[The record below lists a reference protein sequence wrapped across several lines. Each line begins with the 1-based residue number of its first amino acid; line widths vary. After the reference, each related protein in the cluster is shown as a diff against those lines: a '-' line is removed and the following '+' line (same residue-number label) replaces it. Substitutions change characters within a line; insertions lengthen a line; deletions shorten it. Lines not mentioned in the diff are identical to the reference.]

1 MRNRLLVRHFL
12 LRFLEHDL
20 VSPDADRREVL
31 SVAGG
36 TLIAVSLFLSALI
49 ALQYQ
54 FNNFLPPG
62 LTSLRSVDERF
73 LFVSAS
79 MLVMALL
86 AVALWDALALD
97 ARDAAVLGILP
108 VPHALVIRAKFTAIA
123 LLAAGTTLAWN
134 FFPVVLRA
142 GALPVGLRIG
152 FGGMVVLTL
161 AQATVTLGAGTF
173 GFLAVFALREALT
186 ALIGHERFRLV
197 SPALQAVLV
206 VVLTSALL
214 LLPRSATR
222 TASTW
227 MRPHPVAANAL
238 PPFWFVG
245 LHETLAGNV
254 IDRLPRTKPPRYLAA
269 QERDATNLYRSLWPR
284 YHELGRLAVEA
295 LVIVTVLAISACT
308 WNNRR
313 LPVPTIMRR
322 RRISAMHIAWR
333 WTLTHFVARSPLQLA
348 GFSFTLQT
356 LPRRITH
363 RAVVASAMAVGVSLI
378 VITASG
384 GNVTMLAAQSLL
396 LASLLTGFRHAIQLP
411 AELRASSTF
420 RLAWTGHYRP
430 YLSGVKRAG
439 LVGVVLPALLV
450 LSVWHTLIFGPRIAV
465 LHFATG
471 AVFSILMMDV
481 LFLRY
486 RHLPLVSAYV
496 PRADLKSRGPAYVA
510 AVLTASFA
518 LAWAEQSAMTAG
530 TTYVVVLLL
539 VGVGLAASVTAL
551 DRAWS
556 ATATVTDVDEEI
568 PLPTQR
574 LNLAG

>member
-1 MRNRLLVRHFL
+1 MRSRLLVRHFL
-12 LRFLEHDL
+12 LRFLDHDL
-20 VSPDADRREVL
+20 VSPNADRREVL
-31 SVAGG
+31 SVVGG

-73 LFVSAS
+73 LFVSSS

-108 VPHALVIRAKFTAIA
+108 VPQALVIRSKFTAIA
-123 LLAAGTTLAWN
+123 LLAAGTTLGWN

-142 GALPVGLRIG
+142 AALPVGLPVG
-152 FGGMVVLTL
+152 FGGVVVLTL
-161 AQATVTLGAGTF
+161 AQAAATLGAGTF
-173 GFLAVFALREALT
+173 GFLAIFALREVLT
-186 ALIGHERFRLV
+186 ALIGHERFRIV
-197 SPALQAVLV
+197 SPALQAVLIV
-206 VVLTSALL
+206 GLTSALL
-214 LLPRSATR
+214 LLPRSSTH

-227 MRPHPVAANAL
+227 MAPHPIAASAL

-245 LHETLAGNV
+245 LHETLAGGV
-254 IDRLPRTKPPRYLAA
+254 IDRLPRTKPPRFLAA

-284 YHELGRLAVEA
+284 YHELGRLALEA
-295 LVIVTVLAISACT
+295 LVIVTALAVSACA

-313 LPVPTIMRR
+313 LPAPTIARR
-322 RRISAMHIAWR
+322 RRISAVHVAWR
-333 WTLTHFVARSPLQLA
+333 WMLTHFVARSALQLA
-348 GFSFTLQT
+348 GFCFTLQT

-411 AELRASSTF
+411 AELRASNTF
-420 RLAWTGHYRP
+420 RLAWTGHQRP

-439 LVGVVLPALLV
+439 FVGVVLPALLV
-450 LSVWHTLIFGPRIAV
+450 LSVWHTLIFGVRIAA

-471 AVFSILMMDV
+471 AVFSIVMMDV

-486 RHLPLVSAYV
+486 RYLPLVSAYV
-496 PRADLKSRGPAYVA
+496 PHVDLKSRGPAYVG
-510 AVLTASFA
+510 AVLTASFT
-518 LAWAEQSAMTAG
+518 LAWIEQSALAAG
-530 TTYVVVLLL
+530 TMYVFVLLI

-556 ATATVTDVDEEI
+556 ATATVTDADEEI